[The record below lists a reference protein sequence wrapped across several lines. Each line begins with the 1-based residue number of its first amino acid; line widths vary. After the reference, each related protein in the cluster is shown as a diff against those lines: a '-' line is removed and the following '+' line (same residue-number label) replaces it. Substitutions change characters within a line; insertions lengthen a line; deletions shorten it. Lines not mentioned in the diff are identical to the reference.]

1 MLKNFWYACEF
12 SSSITNKPKQ
22 VLMFNQK
29 FVLYRNSQGKIV
41 ALNDQCPHRGAAF
54 SLGEIEKD
62 CLRCPYHGWKFQ
74 ADGECIEIPSN
85 PPGTPIPKKAHVPTY
100 PVEEKYGFIWLFY
113 GDLPAEERPPL
124 PSFPEYMVS
133 TMRPVY
139 DDSIDNANY
148 ARLMEA
154 NLDFTHVIAVHKKSF
169 GQRIPI
175 NKPITYQVDKY
186 DWGAVAQVNYESLGN
201 SKSILNFLLG
211 GRPELK
217 TKLTLYL
224 PNVTLAE
231 INVGRGGRF
240 DIKFGILV
248 AHLPIDENTTRVKR
262 VLYRNILPVPWLDGF
277 FRKID
282 HKLAQEDTVVVS
294 TLNSQTMPKISE
306 EIHVAADA
314 LDITFRQ
321 FLQKSQVDY
330 FPSSHEKD
338 KQSIDMN

>member
-12 SSSITNKPKQ
+12 SAAVTNQPKQ
-22 VLMFNQK
+22 ILMFNQR
-29 FVLYRNSQGKIV
+29 FVLYRDSQGQVV

-54 SLGEIEKD
+54 SVGWIEKD
-62 CLRCPYHGWKFQ
+62 CVRCPYHGWKFQ
-74 ADGECIEIPSN
+74 PDGECIEIPSN
-85 PPGTPIPKKAHVPTY
+85 APGTPIPKKARVTAY
-100 PVEEKYGFIWLFY
+100 PVQEKYGFIWLFY
-113 GDLPAEERPPL
+113 GDLPAAERPPL
-124 PSFPEYMVS
+124 PTFPEYIMS
-133 TMRPVY
+133 TMHPVY

-175 NKPITYQVDKY
+175 NKTIKYHVDKY

-201 SKSILNFLLG
+201 SKSFLNFLLG

-231 INVGRGGRF
+231 INVGRGSKF

-262 VLYRNILPVPWLDGF
+262 VLYRNVLPFPWLDGF
-277 FRKID
+277 FRKLD

-294 TLNSQTMPKISE
+294 TLNTQPMPKISE
-306 EIHVAADA
+306 ELHVAADA

-321 FLQKSQVDY
+321 FLQKSAGEFSGVSQEQKKVKI
-330 FPSSHEKD
+330 E
-338 KQSIDMN
+338 

>member
-12 SSSITNKPKQ
+12 SSAVTNKPKQ
-22 VLMFNQK
+22 VLMFNQR
-29 FVLYRNSQGKIV
+29 FVLYRNSQGQIV
-41 ALNDQCPHRGAAF
+41 ALNDQCSHRGAAL
-54 SLGEIEKD
+54 SLGWIEKD

-85 PPGTPIPKKAHVPTY
+85 APGISIPKKARVAHY
-100 PVEEKYGFIWLFY
+100 PVQEKYGFIWLFY
-113 GDLPAEERPPL
+113 GDLPEAERPPL
-124 PSFPEYMVS
+124 PTFPEYMVS

-175 NKPITYQVDKY
+175 DTTIKYQVDKY
-186 DWGAVAQVNYESLGN
+186 DWGAVAKVNYESLGN
-201 SKSILNFLLG
+201 SKSFLNFLLG

-231 INVGRGGRF
+231 ISVGRGNRF

-248 AHLPIDENTTRVKR
+248 AHLPIDENRTRVKR
-262 VLYRNILPVPWLDGF
+262 VLYRNILPLPWLDGF

-294 TLNSQTMPKISE
+294 TLNSQAMPQISE
-306 EIHVAADA
+306 ELHVAADA

-321 FLQKSQVDY
+321 FLQKSQAEFSASSQDETKRTVDV
-330 FPSSHEKD
+330 K
-338 KQSIDMN
+338 

>member
-1 MLKNFWYACEF
+1 MLKDFLYACEF
-12 SSSITNKPKQ
+12 SSAVTNKPKQ
-22 VLMFNQK
+22 VLMFNQR
-29 FVLYRNSQGKIV
+29 FVLYRNSQGQII

-54 SLGEIEKD
+54 SLGWVEKD

-74 ADGECIEIPSN
+74 ADGKCVEIPSN
-85 PPGTPIPKKAHVPTY
+85 APETPIPKKAHVDSY
-100 PVEEKYGFIWLFY
+100 PVEEKYGFVWLFY
-113 GDLPAEERPPL
+113 SDLPAAKRPLL
-124 PSFPEYMVS
+124 PTFPEYMVS

-139 DDSIDNANY
+139 DDGIDNANY

-175 NKPITYQVDKY
+175 DKTIKYQVDKY

-201 SKSILNFLLG
+201 SKSFLNFLLG

-231 INVGRGGRF
+231 ISVGRGNRF

-248 AHLPIDENTTRVKR
+248 AHLPIDENRTRVKR
-262 VLYRNILPVPWLDGF
+262 VLYRNVLPIPWLDGF

-282 HKLAQEDTVVVS
+282 HKLAQEDTIVVS
-294 TLNSQTMPKISE
+294 TLNSQLMPQISE
-306 EIHVAADA
+306 ELHVAADA

-321 FLQKSQVDY
+321 FLQKSQAD
-330 FPSSHEKD
+330 FSASIQEK
-338 KQSIDMN
+338 QQQLM